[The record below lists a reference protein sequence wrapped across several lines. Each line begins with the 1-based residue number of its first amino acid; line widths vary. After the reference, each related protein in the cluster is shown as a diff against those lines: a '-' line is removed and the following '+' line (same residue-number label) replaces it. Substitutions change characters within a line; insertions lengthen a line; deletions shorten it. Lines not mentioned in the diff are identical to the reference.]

1 MSSIVQ
7 NLKALGGL
15 KLSILALTFAG
26 MLGAVLF
33 GLGAVMAP
41 TYAALYSELSPT
53 SASRIVS
60 SLEQAGFRV
69 RVSPDGSLVSVP
81 QEDIPRARMVLA
93 DSGLPNDG
101 MPGWELFDG
110 ANGMGMNTFL
120 QKVTRLRALE
130 GELARSIQTING
142 IEAARVH
149 LVLPEREAFARHRPE
164 PSASVIISAGRGGAV
179 GRRQGAAI
187 RALVASAVP
196 DLAPQRV
203 TVLSSNGETIL
214 GDDAGGAGDAT
225 LHSRQ
230 SEIEDRIARKITYI
244 LNARVGVGN
253 ARVEVNVDLS
263 TVREVTRSERFDPE
277 GQVVRSTET
286 REQTSRDQDSGG
298 PEVGTAGNLP
308 PFDNAGVA
316 GSGSVAE
323 SQVTGET
330 INYEI
335 ASTLTETVAE
345 PGAIQRIS
353 VAALVD
359 GVYDVGDDETAVYSE
374 RDEAEL
380 ERLAQLTRA
389 AIGYDESRGDMVSV
403 DSLLFVSGSHELDG
417 PVGGSLGQAVQSYLP
432 SVLRSLFALV
442 LVVAVL
448 AFGVRPV
455 VRMLLEAPQANAQIG
470 SDGADTVAIADG
482 GAQVQQLPQ
491 GDPST
496 AGQAGMVL
504 GPGATT
510 LDDTVQIAAVQGG
523 VSRQAIESAGGLV
536 TERHELATQAVQ
548 SWLSKPAVG
557 QTA

>member
-7 NLKALGGL
+7 NMKALGGV

-26 MLGAVLF
+26 TLGAVLF

-41 TYAALYSELSPT
+41 TYAALYSELTPA
-53 SASRIVS
+53 SASRIVT

-81 QEDIPRARMVLA
+81 QEDIPHARMVLA
-93 DSGLPNDG
+93 DSGLPTDG

-110 ANGMGMNTFL
+110 ASGMGMNTFL

-142 IEAARVH
+142 IDAARVH

-164 PSASVIISAGRGGAV
+164 PSASVIISAARGNAI

-187 RALVASAVP
+187 RSLVASAVP

-203 TVLSSNGETIL
+203 TVLSSSGETIL
-214 GDDAGGAGDAT
+214 GEDTAAAGDAT

-230 SEIEDRIARKITYI
+230 SEIEDRIARKITDI

-263 TVREVTRSERFDPE
+263 TVRQVTRSERFDPE

-286 REQTSRDQDSGG
+286 REQTSRDQQPGG
-298 PEVGTAGNLP
+298 PEVGTSGNLP
-308 PFDNAGVA
+308 PFDTDGVA
-316 GSGSVAE
+316 GGGAVAE

-359 GVYDVGDDETAVYSE
+359 GVYEIGDDEAATYSE

-380 ERLAQLTRA
+380 ERLAQLIRA
-389 AIGYDESRGDMVSV
+389 AIGFDASRGDMVSV
-403 DSLLFVSGSHELDG
+403 DSLQFVNISHEIEG
-417 PVGGSLGQAVQSYLP
+417 PVGGSVGQMVQSYLP
-432 SVLRSLFALV
+432 SVLRGVFALV

-455 VRMLLEAPQANAQIG
+455 VRMLLEAPQPNAQIG
-470 SDGADTVAIADG
+470 ADGADTVAISDG

-491 GDPST
+491 GGPA
-496 AGQAGMVL
+496 AGQAGTVL
-504 GPGATT
+504 GPGGMA
-510 LDDTVQIAAVQGG
+510 DQSTVQVAAIQGG
-523 VSRQAIESAGGLV
+523 VSRQAIESVGGLV
-536 TERHELATQAVQ
+536 SERPELATQAVQ
-548 SWLSKPAVG
+548 SWLNKPAAR
-557 QTA
+557 QA

>member
-7 NLKALGGL
+7 NLKALGGV

-26 MLGAVLF
+26 TLGAVLF

-41 TYAALYSELSPT
+41 TYAALYSELSPA

-164 PSASVIISAGRGGAV
+164 PSASVIISAGSGGAI

-196 DLAPQRV
+196 DLVPQRV
-203 TVLSSNGETIL
+203 TVLSANGETIL
-214 GDDAGGAGDAT
+214 GDDADGAGESA

-230 SEIEDRIARKITYI
+230 SEIEDRIARKITDI

-263 TVREVTRSERFDPE
+263 TVRQVTRSERFDPE

-286 REQTSRDQDSGG
+286 REQTSRDQQPGG

-308 PFDNAGVA
+308 PFDDGAVA
-316 GSGSVAE
+316 GSGAVAE

-359 GVYDVGDDETAVYSE
+359 GVYSEGDDEALVYAE

-380 ERLAQLTRA
+380 ERLAQLIRA
-389 AIGYDESRGDMVSV
+389 AIGFDAARGDIVSV
-403 DSLLFVSGSHELDG
+403 DSLQFVTVSHELDG
-417 PVGGSLGQAVQSYLP
+417 PIGGGFGQAVQAYLP
-432 SVLRSLFALV
+432 SVLRGLFALV

-455 VRMLLEAPQANAQIG
+455 VRMLLEAPQPNAQLG
-470 SDGADTVAIADG
+470 SDGADPVAIADG
-482 GAQVQQLPQ
+482 GAQVQQLTQ
-491 GDPST
+491 GDPSSL
-496 AGQAGMVL
+496 GQPGMVL
-504 GPGATT
+504 APGATT
-510 LDDTVQIAAVQGG
+510 MDDTVQIAAVQGG
-523 VSRQAIESAGGLV
+523 VSRHAIESAGGLV
-536 TERHELATQAVQ
+536 TERPELATQAVQ
-548 SWLSKPAVG
+548 SWLSNPA
-557 QTA
+557 

>member
-1 MSSIVQ
+1 
-7 NLKALGGL
+7 
-15 KLSILALTFAG
+15 
-26 MLGAVLF
+26 
-33 GLGAVMAP
+33 
-41 TYAALYSELSPT
+41 
-53 SASRIVS
+53 
-60 SLEQAGFRV
+60 
-69 RVSPDGSLVSVP
+69 
-81 QEDIPRARMVLA
+81 
-93 DSGLPNDG
+93 
-101 MPGWELFDG
+101 
-110 ANGMGMNTFL
+110 MNTFL

-142 IEAARVH
+142 IDAARVH

-164 PSASVIISAGRGGAV
+164 PSASVIISAARGNAI

-203 TVLSSNGETIL
+203 TVLSSSGETIL
-214 GDDAGGAGDAT
+214 GEDTAGAGDAT

-230 SEIEDRIARKITYI
+230 SEIEDRISRKITDI

-263 TVREVTRSERFDPE
+263 TVRQVTRSERFDPE

-286 REQTSRDQDSGG
+286 REQTSRDQQPGG

-308 PFDNAGVA
+308 PFNADGVA
-316 GSGSVAE
+316 GGGAVAE

-359 GVYDVGDDETAVYSE
+359 GVYEIGDDETATYSE
-374 RDEAEL
+374 REEAEL
-380 ERLAQLTRA
+380 ERLAQLIRA
-389 AIGYDESRGDMVSV
+389 AIGFDASRGDMVSV
-403 DSLLFVSGSHELDG
+403 DSLQFVNISHEIEG
-417 PVGGSLGQAVQSYLP
+417 PVGGSLGQMVQAYLP
-432 SVLRSLFALV
+432 SVLRGVFALV

-455 VRMLLEAPQANAQIG
+455 VRMLLEAPQANAQISAEG
-470 SDGADTVAIADG
+470 TDAVAIADG

-491 GDPST
+491 GGAA
-496 AGQAGMVL
+496 AGQSGMVL
-504 GPGATT
+504 GPGGMA
-510 LDDTVQIAAVQGG
+510 DQDTVQVAAIQGG
-523 VSRQAIESAGGLV
+523 VSRQAIEGVGGLV
-536 TERHELATQAVQ
+536 SERPELATQAVQ
-548 SWLSKPAVG
+548 SWLNKPA
-557 QTA
+557 ARHA

>member
-7 NLKALGGL
+7 NLKALGGV

-26 MLGAVLF
+26 TLGAVLF

-41 TYAALYSELSPT
+41 TYAALYSELSPA

-93 DSGLPNDG
+93 DSGLPTDG

-164 PSASVIISAGRGGAV
+164 PSASVIISAGSGGAI

-196 DLAPQRV
+196 DLVPQRV
-203 TVLSSNGETIL
+203 TVLSANGETIL
-214 GDDAGGAGDAT
+214 GDDADGAGESA

-230 SEIEDRIARKITYI
+230 SEIEDRIARKITDI

-263 TVREVTRSERFDPE
+263 TVRQVTRSERFDPE

-286 REQTSRDQDSGG
+286 REQTSRDQQPGG

-308 PFDNAGVA
+308 PFDAGVVA
-316 GSGSVAE
+316 GSGAVAE

-359 GVYDVGDDETAVYSE
+359 GVYSEGEDEALVYAE

-380 ERLAQLTRA
+380 ERLAQLIRA
-389 AIGYDESRGDMVSV
+389 AIGFDAARGDMVSV
-403 DSLLFVSGSHELDG
+403 DSLQFVTVSHELDG
-417 PVGGSLGQAVQSYLP
+417 PVGGGFGQLVQTYLP
-432 SVLRSLFALV
+432 SVLRGVFALI

-455 VRMLLEAPQANAQIG
+455 VRMLLEAPQPNAQIG
-470 SDGADTVAIADG
+470 ADGADPVAIADG

-496 AGQAGMVL
+496 LGQPGMVL

-510 LDDTVQIAAVQGG
+510 MDGTVQIAAVQGG

-536 TERHELATQAVQ
+536 TERPELATQAVQ
-548 SWLSKPAVG
+548 NWLSKPA
-557 QTA
+557 